1 MSGAV
6 VDDVM
11 NVHFIGRVETCY
23 DEKFGTPR
31 QSGVVGS
38 AWGRIVFV
46 DAYQG
51 EDFIRGLEGFSHLW
65 LVFVFHESAGQS
77 SGGGVKATVRPPRLG
92 GNEKVGVFASR
103 SPFRPNPIG
112 LSLVRLERVEVTADV
127 GCVVHVSGVD
137 LVSGTPLLDIK
148 PYIPYCDFVGGGDEN
163 DVVLSGYVSGAP
175 ERMDVMWC
183 DGVADDLGG
192 DLVSLI
198 SETVAV
204 DPRPAYHDD
213 EREYG
218 CLISG
223 VNVRWQ
229 VVDVEAGIE
238 KDGFVRVVKILSCTR
253 G

>member
-1 MSGAV
+1 
-6 VDDVM
+6 M
-11 NVHFIGRVETCY
+11 NVHEIGWVETCY

-31 QSGVVGS
+31 QSGVVNS
-38 AWGRIVFV
+38 AWGKIRFV
-46 DAYQG
+46 VDYQSA
-51 EDFIRGLEGFSHLW
+51 DFIRGLEGFSHLW
-65 LVFVFHESAGQS
+65 LVFVFHESALQS
-77 SGGGVKATVRPPRLG
+77 SGKDGAGNVKATVRPPRLG

-112 LSLVRLERVEVTADV
+112 LSLVRLERVEVTDDS

-148 PYIPYCDFVGGGDEN
+148 PYIPYCDSVEVGGKD
-163 DVVLSGYVSGAP
+163 LLKSGYVDGAP
-175 ERMDVMWC
+175 ENLPVEWA
-183 DGVADDLGG
+183 DGVEVEDGLKM
-192 DLVSLI
+192 LI
-198 SETVAV
+198 TDTVAV

-229 VVDVEAGIE
+229 VVTE
-238 KDGFVRVVKILSCTR
+238 DGGRVVKILSCTK
-253 G
+253 

>member
-1 MSGAV
+1 
-6 VDDVM
+6 M
-11 NVHFIGRVETCY
+11 NVREIGWVETCY

-31 QSGVVGS
+31 QSGVVDS
-38 AWGRIVFV
+38 AWGKISFHV
-46 DAYQG
+46 DYQSA
-51 EDFIRGLEGFSHLW
+51 DFIRGLEGFSHLW

-77 SGGGVKATVRPPRLG
+77 SGAGNVKATVRPPRLG
-92 GNEKVGVFASR
+92 GNDKVGVFASR

-112 LSLVRLERVEVTADV
+112 LSLVRLERVEVTTDQ

-148 PYIPYCDFVGGGDEN
+148 PYIPYCDSVESGGKDS
-163 DVVLSGYVSGAP
+163 LRSGYVDGAP
-175 ERMDVMWC
+175 KNLPVEWA
-183 DGVADDLGG
+183 DGVEVEEGLKRLINAT
-192 DLVSLI
+192 VS
-198 SETVAV
+198 V

-229 VVDVEAGIE
+229 VVNGGDDRAKGE
-238 KDGFVRVVKILSCTR
+238 RMVKILGCAKS
-253 G
+253 